1 MKISLW
7 EAIKFLF
14 FTFFTSLTIYISSV
28 WSSNVSKSTF
38 IFWNFYTITNFKSWS
53 LFVITRIIVSIVAT
67 VTFFG
72 FTFTVLWNVFLYLS
86 TILSNLLT
94 NTCFCTCI
102 LINFITQSYYKSL
115 CNKRFA
121 FIFSTLC
128 IQYYCL
134 LKFFKPKFIW
144 FYGWF
149 FFLHISL

>member
-1 MKISLW
+1 MEISLW

-149 FFLHISL
+149 FFLHILL

>member
-1 MKISLW
+1 MEISLW
-7 EAIKFLF
+7 EPIKFVF

-28 WSSNVSKSTF
+28 WSSR
-38 IFWNFYTITNFKSWS
+38 NFYTITNFKSWS

-149 FFLHISL
+149 FFFIFHCNWCI